1 MTKTTCKLKYLIGH
15 LLKVSEGKSLTIVV
29 GSMTEG
35 RRPGIGAEAERN
47 ILSENWKH
55 GEEIDIDTPP
65 PRRSHLLL
73 IE

>member
-1 MTKTTCKLKYLIGH
+1 MTKTTCKMEYLIGH
-15 LLKVSEGKSLTIVV
+15 LLRVSEGKSLTIMV

-35 RRPGIGAEAERN
+35 RRPGIGASAERN

-55 GEEIDIDTPP
+55 REEIDIDTPP
-65 PRRSHLLL
+65 SRKSHLLL